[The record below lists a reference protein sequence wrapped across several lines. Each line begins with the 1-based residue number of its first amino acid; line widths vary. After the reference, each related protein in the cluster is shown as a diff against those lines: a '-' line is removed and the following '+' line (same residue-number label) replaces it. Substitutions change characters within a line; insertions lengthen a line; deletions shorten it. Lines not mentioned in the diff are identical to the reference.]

1 MNSNSGGKFRKKK
14 SNFSMISNEII
25 RDDTVSLKAKG
36 LYALIQSYITL
47 EDFSLY
53 KGFLLSKCKEGKKAF
68 DAAWKELKDAGYLI
82 QYQMQDQE
90 TKQFYWEYDLVDSV
104 EEKPHPQKG
113 TMALDSHTPKRD
125 SMAQGI
131 YGERDDMAIGGTTNI
146 IHNKTDLKEYLSSH
160 IISEHNVADQI
171 GYDESLHDDFI
182 ENIILIMVEVLNLP
196 DNVTLKINQLDLS
209 AEMVKE
215 RFKKIRYK
223 HLEYIK
229 LVFQDFTGEISS
241 MKNYMITTIYNAPTT
256 CDIYFVHRVNRDQY
270 KDSPHHNIA

>member
-131 YGERDDMAIGGTTNI
+131 YGERDDMAIGGTTNT
-146 IHNKTDLKEYLSSH
+146 IHNKIDLKEYLSSH
-160 IISEHNVADQI
+160 IISERNVADQI

-241 MKNYMITTIYNAPTT
+241 MKNYMITTIYNAPAT
-256 CDIYFVHRVNRDQY
+256 CDIYFAHRVKRDQY
-270 KDSPHHNIA
+270 NDSPHHIA

>member
-270 KDSPHHNIA
+270 KDSPHHIA

>member
-209 AEMVKE
+209 AKMVKE

-256 CDIYFVHRVNRDQY
+256 CDIYFAHRVNRDQY
-270 KDSPHHNIA
+270 KDSPHHIA

>member
-241 MKNYMITTIYNAPTT
+241 MKNYMITTIYNAPAT
-256 CDIYFVHRVNRDQY
+256 CDIYFAHRVNRDQY
-270 KDSPHHNIA
+270 KDSSHHIA